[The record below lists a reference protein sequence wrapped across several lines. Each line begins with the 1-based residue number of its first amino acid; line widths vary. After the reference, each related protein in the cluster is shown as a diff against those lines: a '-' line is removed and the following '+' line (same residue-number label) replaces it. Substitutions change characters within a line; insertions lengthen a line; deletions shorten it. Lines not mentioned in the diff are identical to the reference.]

1 MNDSRSQ
8 RNNIENEGGPL
19 KKRPFEGLKTLL
31 KQKRKDAE
39 KARTKR
45 LSSKKHSA
53 DGPSTGRKGEDEE
66 DLALFYQA
74 MADVTPL
81 EDKPEPEIKMRR
93 PPQRNSSREDAEAVK
108 QLKELVEGK
117 ARIDVSSTPEY
128 VWGAQSKEAK
138 MLAKRLKK
146 GDFAIQGYCDLHG
159 MTVEVALEACD
170 DFMVKALREGRRCIA
185 FIHGRGLSSPKEPV
199 LKGMV
204 TKWLRQGPYRRFVM
218 AFSSAPAWDGGA
230 GVTYV
235 LLNKR
240 PFRRKK
246 KKETFWF

>member
-1 MNDSRSQ
+1 MDDIRKYEK
-8 RNNIENEGGPL
+8 ILEEGSKPL
-19 KKRPFEGLKTLL
+19 KRRPFDELGLMLKKKEKELKRIQKKKNITQEGATKNAST
-31 KQKRKDAE
+31 K
-39 KARTKR
+39 KA
-45 LSSKKHSA
+45 
-53 DGPSTGRKGEDEE
+53 DDE

-81 EDKPEPEIKMRR
+81 EDRPEPEIKKAMIL
-93 PPQRNSSREDAEAVK
+93 SRSEQQDQEAVK
-108 QLKELVEGK
+108 KLKELVEGK
-117 ARIDVSSTPEY
+117 VPIDVSSTPEY
-128 VWGAQSKEAK
+128 VWGAQSKEAR

-146 GDFAIQGYCDLHG
+146 GDFAVQGYCDLHG

-170 DFMVKALREGRRCIA
+170 DFMAKALREGRRCIA

-204 TKWLRQGPYRRFVM
+204 TKWLKQGPYRRFVM

-240 PFRRKK
+240 PFKRKK

>member
-1 MNDSRSQ
+1 MNKTCNYHKMLEKSRK
-8 RNNIENEGGPL
+8 PL
-19 KKRPFEGLKTLL
+19 KKRPFDELETMLKKKKKEL
-31 KQKRKDAE
+31 E
-39 KARTKR
+39 KAQLEKKR
-45 LSSKKHSA
+45 AKKQASKGSLKNNIN
-53 DGPSTGRKGEDEE
+53 DEE
-66 DLALFYQA
+66 LALFYQA
-74 MADVTPL
+74 MAGVTPL
-81 EDKPEPEIKMRR
+81 EDRPEPEIKKVMAMSKNV
-93 PPQRNSSREDAEAVK
+93 PQDQEAVK

-117 ARIDVSSTPEY
+117 APIDVSHTPEY

-146 GDFAIQGYCDLHG
+146 GDFAVQGYCDLHG

-170 DFMVKALREGRRCIA
+170 DFMAKALKEGRRCIA

-204 TKWLRQGPYRRFVM
+204 TKWLKQGPYRRFVM
-218 AFSSAPAWDGGA
+218 AFSSAPSWDGGA

-235 LLNKR
+235 LLNRR
-240 PFRRKK
+240 PFKRKK